1 METSLEFYKSKYE
14 EFSNVMEKAKERE
27 QLINSNKMKIEEL
40 ESKISQQAT
49 KILKYKERVSKVKE
63 KYIDLEL
70 EVSKKNTEIDLLK
83 LQNSDLSQTIMKLE
97 VSLNEKTKILFDVK
111 NADSH
116 ENIPQINLKS
126 DLLDTMKE
134 ENFQNLENPIKR
146 DLDISKPNKSEQDE
160 KSDDME
166 IIKKENQLL
175 MEKCKKLYIENE
187 NNKAYISKVELSM
200 QNTQKEKNELSLKL
214 RYSLENSNPS
224 SDVGN
229 INSSVNINYKILN
242 NIFPKDDFLKQIL
255 VKETRI
261 NELFEENERLSQEL
275 NVLFFISMI
284 AIFFIKELKFIKSE
298 YENLKFESNL
308 VTNQKNSEMEL
319 LLSCFYDV
327 VSKFKA
333 YEELERKKQTKL
345 SSKRYLK

>member
-14 EFSNVMEKAKERE
+14 EFSNLMERAKEKE
-27 QLINSNKMKIEEL
+27 QLINSNKIKIDEL
-40 ESKISQQAT
+40 ENKISQQAS
-49 KILKYKERVSKVKE
+49 KIVKYKDRVSKLKE

-97 VSLNEKTKILFDVK
+97 NSLNEKNRILFEK
-111 NADSH
+111 NPESN

-146 DLDISKPNKSEQDE
+146 DLEISNKNKSEQDE
-160 KSDDME
+160 KNDDME

-200 QNTQKEKNELSLKL
+200 HNTQKEKNELSLKL

-224 SDVGN
+224 SDTGN
-229 INSSVNINYKILN
+229 INPSVKNY
-242 NIFPKDDFLKQIL
+242 
-255 VKETRI
+255 
-261 NELFEENERLSQEL
+261 
-275 NVLFFISMI
+275 
-284 AIFFIKELKFIKSE
+284 
-298 YENLKFESNL
+298 Y
-308 VTNQKNSEMEL
+308 
-319 LLSCFYDV
+319 
-327 VSKFKA
+327 
-333 YEELERKKQTKL
+333 
-345 SSKRYLK
+345 